1 MFSLTRPALSP
12 YPAQRQ
18 IPISINTANN
28 RKAFIADTARSFAAR
43 RIGKREFLRRLG
55 LAGVGLS
62 SFTATMLG
70 GNRHFRAVAAPQAPA
85 QTGPSADMTNWL
97 RDVGR
102 KFKGTKIRY
111 VSEATPPTVVARL
124 LAKDEFTANTGI
136 EVDIEIVP
144 LEQVL
149 ARVTGD
155 AHAKAGTYDLFYLDQ
170 SWTSLFAGDT
180 IDPRELYDR
189 KRDLALP
196 GFDWSDFSKPL
207 MQGIST
213 YRDKLVGIP
222 FDIPIFILM
231 YRKDL
236 FEKHKLKVP
245 TTMDEYLSAVKTLD
259 AAERGN
265 GIYGTTGQLKAG
277 HYSLN
282 CDWTAWLW
290 ANGGS
295 VFGKDGFFSGG
306 DEDGMRG
313 LAYMLEL
320 VKYMPPDAK
329 TWTWDAEGQSL
340 RQGHA
345 AMTISWGEFFPA
357 FDGPDSKVVGLMEA
371 ASPPAE
377 TRLRSPAEA
386 GFQEVPHIGHQ
397 GGSSIGL
404 SRYSKNQDAAWLFMQ
419 WVCSK
424 DVSARSALLGSGS
437 AAVRTST
444 YKDPRVLAAAKVGPG
459 TTRHFPATEW
469 TINNAMGSEPKLPA
483 WVEIANYIIPSELG
497 KLLTG
502 QYHSPQQCM
511 ATIKKRVDKAAK
523 PFRKS

>member
-1 MFSLTRPALSP
+1 MSNE
-12 YPAQRQ
+12 YD
-18 IPISINTANN
+18 
-28 RKAFIADTARSFAAR
+28 RKGFIADSARSFAER

-62 SFTATMLG
+62 SFAAAMLG
-70 GNRHFRAVAAPQAPA
+70 GNRRFPALAAAQALD
-85 QTGPSADMTNWL
+85 QTGPSQEMTNWL
-97 RDVGR
+97 RDVGGR
-102 KFKGTKIRY
+102 FKGTKIRY
-111 VSEATPPTVVARL
+111 VSEATPPTLVAQL
-124 LAKDEFTANTGI
+124 LARDEFTANTGI

-149 ARVTGD
+149 QRVTGD
-155 AHAKAGTYDLFYLDQ
+155 VQAKAGAYDLFYLDQ
-170 SWTSLFAGDT
+170 SWTSLFVGDT
-180 IDPRELYDR
+180 VDPRELYAL
-189 KRDLALP
+189 KPELALP
-196 GFDWSDFSKPL
+196 DFDWSDFSQPL
-207 MQGIST
+207 IQGIST
-213 YRDKLVGIP
+213 YRDRLVGIP

-231 YRKDL
+231 YRRDL

-245 TTMDEYLSAVKTLD
+245 TTMDEYMSTVKALD

-290 ANGGS
+290 GNGGS
-295 VFGKDGFFSGG
+295 VFDKHGLFSGG
-306 DEDGMRG
+306 DPDGMRG

-329 TWTWDAEGQSL
+329 TWTWDGEGQSI
-340 RQGHA
+340 RQGNA

-371 ASPPAE
+371 ARPPAE

-404 SRYSKNQDAAWLFMQ
+404 SRYSKNQDAAWVFMQ

-424 DVSARSALLGSGS
+424 DVGARSALLGSGA

-469 TINNAMGSEPKLPA
+469 TIDNAMGSEPKLPA
-483 WVEIANYIIPSELG
+483 WVEIANHIIPVELG
-497 KLLTG
+497 KLLAG
-502 QYHSPQQCM
+502 QYHSPHECM
-511 ATIKKRVDKAAK
+511 ATVKRRVDKAAE
-523 PFRKS
+523 PFRKG

>member
-1 MFSLTRPALSP
+1 MS
-12 YPAQRQ
+12 
-18 IPISINTANN
+18 ISSAND
-28 RKAFIADTARSFAAR
+28 RKGFIAESARSFAAR

-62 SFTATMLG
+62 SFATTMLG
-70 GNRHFRAVAAPQAPA
+70 GNRQFGAFAASQMLN
-85 QTGPSADMTNWL
+85 QTGPSAEMTNWL

-102 KFKGTKIRY
+102 KYKGTKIRY
-111 VSEATPPTVVARL
+111 VSEATPPTMVAKL

-149 ARVTGD
+149 QRVTVD
-155 AHAKAGTYDLFYLDQ
+155 AKEKAGAYDLFYLDQ
-170 SWTSLFAGDT
+170 SWTSLFVGDT
-180 IDPRELYDR
+180 VDPRELYGR
-189 KRDLALP
+189 KRDLALLD
-196 GFDWSDFSKPL
+196 FDWSDFSKPL

-245 TTMDEYLSAVKTLD
+245 TTMDEYMSAVKTLD
-259 AAERGN
+259 AAERDN
-265 GIYGTTGQLKAG
+265 GIHGTTGQLKAG

-295 VFGKDGFFSGG
+295 VFGKDGLFSGG

-329 TWTWDAEGQSL
+329 TWTWDGEGQSI
-340 RQGHA
+340 RQGNA
-345 AMTISWGEFFPA
+345 AMAISWGEFFPA
-357 FDGPDSKVVGLMEA
+357 FDGADSKVVGLMEA
-371 ASPPAE
+371 ARPPAE
-377 TRLRSPAEA
+377 TRLRSPTEA

-424 DVSARSALLGSGS
+424 DVGARSALLGSGS

-469 TINNAMGSEPKLPA
+469 TINHAMGSEPKLPA
-483 WVEIANYIIPSELG
+483 WVEIANHIIPGELG
-497 KLLTG
+497 KLLAG
-502 QYHSPQQCM
+502 QYDSPRQCM
-511 ATIKKRVDKAAK
+511 ATVKERVDKAVE
-523 PFRKS
+523 PFRKG